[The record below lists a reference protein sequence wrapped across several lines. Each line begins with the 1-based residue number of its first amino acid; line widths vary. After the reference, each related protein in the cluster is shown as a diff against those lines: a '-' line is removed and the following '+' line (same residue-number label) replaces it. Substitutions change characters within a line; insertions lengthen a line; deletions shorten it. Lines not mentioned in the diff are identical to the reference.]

1 VCWVAAVIKLVAG
14 FKETSVLGSGEVLS
28 YMSKQGLAGF
38 LLIGFL
44 LTGLTSGFAQERS
57 AEDYIRSGNSFMSQ
71 GDCAFAQYNFQEA
84 LKLEAN
90 NIEAMLGEGRS
101 LVCQGAVA
109 LGIEEYKK
117 VLEADP
123 NNVSAHIRLAEAY
136 QAQYQ
141 SDDVQYGAQLDESLT
156 LLQKAESLEPNNP
169 EILNSKGVG
178 NYLKGD
184 LAGARTAL
192 ERAVSLADASETV
205 SKRDVAQ
212 MHINLGSVYRDL
224 GEAELALA
232 SYRRSVTLNPLSA
245 IAHQNV
251 GVMHY
256 RLNKNCEESIYELTQ
271 AVNLNPQLLS
281 AVMNL
286 AISEFECDNVQA
298 AVPRLEAALELPGA
312 LNYPP
317 LYTYLSRAYV
327 QQGKFEDAVKR
338 AQQGALLPP
347 VTAEALFYLGD
358 AYAKRNG
365 SGDVQRAREAYQSA
379 LEINPDYTEAQQALA
394 GLPQQ

>member
-1 VCWVAAVIKLVAG
+1 M
-14 FKETSVLGSGEVLS
+14 LGSGEVLRN
-28 YMSKQGLAGF
+28 MKKQGNV
-38 LLIGFL
+38 LLWC
-44 LTGLTSGFAQERS
+44 GLVLQLGVWSFAQDRS

-84 LKLEAN
+84 LKIEAS
-90 NIEAMLGEGRS
+90 NIEAMLGKGRS
-101 LVCQGAVA
+101 LVCQGAA
-109 LGIEEYKK
+109 TLGIEEYQK

-123 NNVSAHIRLAEAY
+123 NNVTAHIRLAEAY

-141 SDDVQYGAQLDESLT
+141 SDESQYAGQLDESLS
-156 LLQKAESLEPNNP
+156 LLQKAEGLEPNNP

-178 NYLKGD
+178 QYLKDD
-184 LAGARTAL
+184 LANARTSL
-192 ERAVSLADASETV
+192 EKAVSLADSSETV

-245 IAHQNV
+245 VAHQNV

-286 AISEFECDNVQA
+286 AISEFECDNVEA
-298 AVPRLEAALELPGA
+298 AIPRLEAALELPGA

-327 QQGKFEDAVKR
+327 QQGKFDDAVKR

-358 AYAKRNG
+358 AYQKRNG
-365 SGDVQRAREAYQSA
+365 SGDVQRAREAFQSA

>member
-1 VCWVAAVIKLVAG
+1 MGCCDKSVRQCV
-14 FKETSVLGSGEVLS
+14 KETSVLASGEVFVTGHRVI
-28 YMSKQGLAGF
+28 KQGFVLLLMSGCLLA
-38 LLIGFL
+38 
-44 LTGLTSGFAQERS
+44 FAQDRS

-84 LKLEAN
+84 LKLDAS
-90 NIEAMLGEGRS
+90 NIEAMLGKGRS

-109 LGIEEYKK
+109 LGVEEYQN

-123 NNVSAHIRLAEAY
+123 NNVTAHIRLAEAY

-141 SDDVQYGAQLDESLT
+141 SDDAKYAAQLGESLA
-156 LLQKAESLEPNNP
+156 LLQKAESLNPDNP
-169 EILNSKGVG
+169 EILNAKGVG
-178 NYLKGD
+178 LYLQND

-192 ERAVSLADASETV
+192 EKAVSLADASGSV

-224 GEAELALA
+224 DELELALG
-232 SYRRSVTLNPLSA
+232 SYRRAVTLNPLSA
-245 IAHQNV
+245 NAHKNV
-251 GVMHY
+251 GVMY
-256 RLNKNCEESIYELTQ
+256 FRLNNCDQSVYELTQ
-271 AVNLNPQLLS
+271 AVNLNPQLLD

-286 AISEFECDNVQA
+286 AISEFECGDVQA

-327 QQGKFEDAVKR
+327 QQGKFDDAVKR

-347 VTAEALFYLGD
+347 VTAEALYYLGD
-358 AYAKRNG
+358 AYEKRNG
-365 SGDVQRAREAYQSA
+365 SGDLQRAREAYQSA
-379 LEINPDYTEAQQALA
+379 LEINPNYAEAQQALA
-394 GLPQQ
+394 RIPQQ